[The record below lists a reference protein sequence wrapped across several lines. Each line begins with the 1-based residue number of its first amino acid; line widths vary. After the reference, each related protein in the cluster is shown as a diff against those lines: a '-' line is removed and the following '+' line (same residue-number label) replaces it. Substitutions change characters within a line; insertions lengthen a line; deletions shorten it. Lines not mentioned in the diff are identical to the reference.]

1 MDTHDISTSRAPD
14 HRPTVEAAFERAV
27 EWGILRYGDELGFPS
42 GLTLESLGESLSNMS
57 SFDSE
62 DILGTSC
69 FMEPNMDAIFQQ
81 SINDVK
87 HDEERRAYLERCL
100 AQVFRMDNIMDG
112 IRDMMDDELKL
123 YGVAETKWKRKTV
136 LDKIKLLVDFRLC
149 NDIKNEPKLGD
160 YDQNPGK
167 YEFEVGLWTLCDSSP
182 IPTIWER
189 SRLFFSWETTFDEF
203 LRTLQEATMMSNI
216 NAVSPSDDEE
226 KRYRALGSDSV
237 ENQSFKPEAG
247 ACSETS
253 LEQGRQDEQEIVGE
267 PVTQDEPDF
276 EVEPNLDVA
285 AWERKKR
292 KLDAIL
298 DDYDAADSSDEALS
312 LETRHPST
320 TPVALI
326 PTILTTIVAG
336 STLPPPLAAQK
347 LQILKRKSPQ
357 DISKTAPRFL
367 SQPLPKLGSLIDGGY
382 TLHEGP
388 WLYGISLSSGGAPS
402 WNEITN
408 EEDYQVMLRA
418 LRRKNI
424 PSVLVR
430 HSKERDRYNQWVHNE
445 KLRRRDEQAE
455 SSAGRI
461 GNESDWKQFDHFKWD
476 SEPYMGVFQKQM
488 AQNQVNRNAWKTD
501 IFF

>member
-1 MDTHDISTSRAPD
+1 
-14 HRPTVEAAFERAV
+14 
-27 EWGILRYGDELGFPS
+27 
-42 GLTLESLGESLSNMS
+42 
-57 SFDSE
+57 
-62 DILGTSC
+62 
-69 FMEPNMDAIFQQ
+69 
-81 SINDVK
+81 
-87 HDEERRAYLERCL
+87 
-100 AQVFRMDNIMDG
+100 
-112 IRDMMDDELKL
+112 
-123 YGVAETKWKRKTV
+123 
-136 LDKIKLLVDFRLC
+136 VDFRLC

-298 DDYDAADSSDEALS
+298 DDYDAADSSDEAL
-312 LETRHPST
+312 
-320 TPVALI
+320 
-326 PTILTTIVAG
+326 
-336 STLPPPLAAQK
+336 
-347 LQILKRKSPQ
+347 
-357 DISKTAPRFL
+357 
-367 SQPLPKLGSLIDGGY
+367 
-382 TLHEGP
+382 
-388 WLYGISLSSGGAPS
+388 
-402 WNEITN
+402 
-408 EEDYQVMLRA
+408 
-418 LRRKNI
+418 
-424 PSVLVR
+424 
-430 HSKERDRYNQWVHNE
+430 
-445 KLRRRDEQAE
+445 
-455 SSAGRI
+455 
-461 GNESDWKQFDHFKWD
+461 
-476 SEPYMGVFQKQM
+476 
-488 AQNQVNRNAWKTD
+488 
-501 IFF
+501 